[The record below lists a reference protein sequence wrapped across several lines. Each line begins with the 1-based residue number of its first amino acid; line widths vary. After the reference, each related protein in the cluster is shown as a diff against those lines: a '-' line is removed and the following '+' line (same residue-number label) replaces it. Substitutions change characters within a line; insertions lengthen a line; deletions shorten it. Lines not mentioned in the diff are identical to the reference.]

1 VLFESVHPTLQ
12 LLRDEMDGPGL
23 QLWDGN
29 VQTKSNNYEIGII
42 RKLFAGDPRTRGD
55 SVGEKL
61 R

>member
-1 VLFESVHPTLQ
+1 
-12 LLRDEMDGPGL
+12 MDGPAVESV

-42 RKLFAGDPRTRGD
+42 RKLLAGDPRTRGD